1 MSSRKVLGLGIPLII
16 CIILVGS
23 GIGVAAAY
31 SVRSLSSFKL
41 SVFEQ
46 TYQDSEFTA
55 AVTKTIIG
63 KSSVTIQIRVTNNGT
78 STHSASATV
87 SCYDANG
94 NLLQELSQLTGDV
107 NASQHIDLTCIFNSV
122 SRDDFGYS
130 EIIIED
136 LT

>member
-1 MSSRKVLGLGIPLII
+1 MPSQKVLGLGIPLLI
-16 CIILVGS
+16 CTILIGS
-23 GIGVAAAY
+23 SIGVAAAY

-41 SVFEQ
+41 SIFEQ

-55 AVTKTIIG
+55 AVAKTIIG
-63 KSSVTIQIRVTNNGT
+63 KSSVTIQIQVPNNGA
-78 STHSASATV
+78 STHSANAAV

-94 NLLQELSQLTGDV
+94 NLLQEISQLTGDV
-107 NASQHIDLTCIFNSV
+107 NTSQYVDLTYTFNSV
-122 SRDDFGYS
+122 SRDGFGYS

>member
-1 MSSRKVLGLGIPLII
+1 MTSQKVLGLGIPLII

-23 GIGVAAAY
+23 SIGVAAAY

-41 SVFEQ
+41 SMFEQ

-63 KSSVTIQIRVTNNGT
+63 KSSITIQIRVTNNGT
-78 STHSASATV
+78 STHSASVTV
-87 SCYDANG
+87 SCYDANS
-94 NLLQELSQLTGDV
+94 NLLQEISQLTGDV
-107 NASQHIDLTCIFNSV
+107 NTSQYVDLIYTFNSV
-122 SRDDFGYS
+122 SRDGFGYS